1 MKLQFIALDKLSV
14 SKTNMRNG
22 RKAPDVSDL
31 LPTVRK
37 RGVIQPILVRP
48 NCAPDG
54 FEIVAGRRR
63 WTAACLVAAERCAG
77 ADDAEPQDNLI
88 PCAILDEGDDADAIE
103 ASMIENMARLDA
115 DEVTQWENFTRL
127 VKEGRAIH
135 DIAVTFGLPELSVR
149 RVLALGNL
157 LPRIRAMYAAED
169 IDRITVRHLTLASK
183 SQQRD
188 WLALV
193 DDKEQR
199 APTGQ
204 QLKAWLFGGQS
215 VPVKHALFD
224 VAATG
229 LAVVSDLFGEDQLFA
244 DSAAFWTAQN
254 TAIEE
259 RRAAFVAAGWTDAI
273 VIPPSDYFA
282 SYDYERAAKRKGGCV
297 IIDVR
302 SSGEVVV
309 HEGYMNRKQA
319 ARAARASGAD
329 GEEKPARPEVTA
341 ATNNYIDL
349 HRHAAV
355 RAVLVGQPSV
365 ALRLMVAHIIAGS
378 HLFRVS
384 AEPQAAHSDAIRES
398 VENSAGEA
406 RFDEHRRAVLAL
418 LGFDADSP
426 AVIGGGDAAGTV
438 AIFRRLLELPD
449 AAVMEVIAV
458 VMGEALA
465 AGSDVIEAV
474 GLHLKVEMADW
485 WQAEDALF
493 DLVRDKE
500 ILVDFVSDVA
510 GHVVAEG
517 NRAEKGATLK
527 RIVRDHLE
535 GAGGRDKVTRWVPRW
550 MAFPPAAY
558 TVRGGVGSV
567 RAHARAKAAIPE
579 SSPSETETDP
589 PANGEGAIDDA
600 QAANDAAP
608 EPEEADAGAESPALA
623 A

>member
-1 MKLQFIALDKLSV
+1 MKLQFILLDKLVV

-77 ADDAEPQDNLI
+77 EPDPQDNLI

-127 VKEGRAIH
+127 VKEGRAID
-135 DIAVTFGLPELSVR
+135 DIAVTFGLPDLSVR

-169 IDRITVRHLTLASK
+169 IDRVTVRHLTLASK

-193 DDKEQR
+193 DDREQR
-199 APTGQ
+199 APTGA

-224 VAATG
+224 VAASG

-244 DSAAFWTAQN
+244 DSAAFWAVQN

-259 RRAAFVAAGWTDAI
+259 RRAALLAAGWTDAI
-273 VIPPSDYFA
+273 IIPPSDYFA

-302 SSGEVVV
+302 SSGEVIV
-309 HEGYMNRKQA
+309 HEGYVSRKQT
-319 ARAARASGAD
+319 ARAARASGAG
-329 GEEKPARPEVTA
+329 GEEKPTRPEVTA
-341 ATNNYIDL
+341 AMNNYIDL

-355 RAVLVGQPSV
+355 RAVLVGHPSV
-365 ALRLMVAHIIAGS
+365 ALRLMVAHAIAGS

-384 AEPQAAHSDAIRES
+384 ADPQSAHSDAVRES

-426 AVIGGGDAAGTV
+426 TVIGSGDAGGTV
-438 AIFRRLLELPD
+438 AIFQRLLDLPN

-465 AGSDVIEAV
+465 AGSDMVEAV
-474 GLHLKVEMADW
+474 GLHLKVDMADW
-485 WQAEDALF
+485 WQADDALF
-493 DLVRDKE
+493 DLVRDRE
-500 ILVDFVSDVA
+500 VLVDFVSDIA
-510 GHVVAEG
+510 GHVVAEA
-517 NRAEKGATLK
+517 NRTEKGATLK
-527 RIVRDHLE
+527 RIVSDHLE
-535 GAGGRDKVTRWVPRW
+535 GAGGRDKVERWVPRW
-550 MAFPPAAY
+550 MAFPPCAY
-558 TVRGGVGSV
+558 TARGGVGSV
-567 RAHARAKAAIPE
+567 RAHARATAAIAE
-579 SSPSETETDP
+579 SSASETENDP
-589 PANGEGAIDDA
+589 SPHDAGAGDDA
-600 QAANDAAP
+600 RAANDAIA
-608 EPEEADAGAESPALA
+608 ESDEADAGAKPPALA

>member
-63 WTAACLVAAERCAG
+63 WTAACLVAAERGAG
-77 ADDAEPQDNLI
+77 ADGADAQDNMI

-127 VKEGRAIH
+127 VKEGRAID
-135 DIAVTFGLPELSVR
+135 DIAVTFGLPELTVR

-157 LPRIRAMYAAED
+157 LPRIRAMYASED
-169 IDRITVRHLTLASK
+169 IDRVTVRHLTLASK

-188 WLALV
+188 WLAMV

-199 APTGQ
+199 APTGA

-215 VPVKHALFD
+215 VAVKHALFD
-224 VAATG
+224 VAASG

-254 TAIEE
+254 AAIEE
-259 RRAAFVAAGWTDAI
+259 RRAGFVAAGWTDAI
-273 VIPPSDYFA
+273 IIPPNEYFA
-282 SYDYERAAKRKGGCV
+282 AYDYERAAKRKGGFV

-309 HEGYMNRKQA
+309 HEGYVNRKQA

-329 GEEKPARPEVTA
+329 GEEKPTRPEVTA
-341 ATNNYIDL
+341 AMNNYIDL

-355 RAVLVGQPSV
+355 RAVLVDHPSV
-365 ALRLMVAHIIAGS
+365 ALRLIVAHTIAGS
-378 HLFRVS
+378 HLFRVC
-384 AEPQAAHSDAIRES
+384 ADPQASHSDAIRES
-398 VENSAGEA
+398 IENSAGEA

-426 AVIGGGDAAGTV
+426 TVIGGGDAGGTL
-438 AIFRRLLELPD
+438 AIFNRLLGLPD

-458 VMGEALA
+458 MMGEAFA
-465 AGSDVIEAV
+465 SGSDVVAAV

-485 WQAEDALF
+485 WQADEAIF
-493 DLVRDKE
+493 DLNRDRE
-500 ILVDFVSDVA
+500 VLVGFVSDVA
-510 GHVVAEG
+510 GHVVAEA
-517 NRAEKGATLK
+517 NRTEKGATLK

-535 GAGGRDKVTRWVPRW
+535 GAAGRDKVGRWVPRW
-550 MAFPPAAY
+550 MAFPPFAY
-558 TVRGGVGSV
+558 TARGGVGSV
-567 RAHARAKAAIPE
+567 RAHARATAMIAE
-579 SSPSETETDP
+579 SGAGETGNDPLATETD
-589 PANGEGAIDDA
+589 ATDDA
-600 QAANDAAP
+600 RAVNDAPP
-608 EPEEADAGAESPALA
+608 ETEEVDAGAEPPALA